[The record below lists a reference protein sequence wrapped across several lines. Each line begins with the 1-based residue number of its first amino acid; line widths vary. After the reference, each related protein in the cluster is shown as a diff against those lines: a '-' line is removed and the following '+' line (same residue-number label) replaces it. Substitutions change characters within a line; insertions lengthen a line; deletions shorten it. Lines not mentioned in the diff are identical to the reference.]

1 MFLKDDFP
9 RTSEIDRDLLLYE
22 MMDLDIRSIPKQQLM
37 RESNGSELVLVASI
51 VKESMLRKSSQQ
63 IIP

>member
-1 MFLKDDFP
+1 M
-9 RTSEIDRDLLLYE
+9 SEIERDLHLYE